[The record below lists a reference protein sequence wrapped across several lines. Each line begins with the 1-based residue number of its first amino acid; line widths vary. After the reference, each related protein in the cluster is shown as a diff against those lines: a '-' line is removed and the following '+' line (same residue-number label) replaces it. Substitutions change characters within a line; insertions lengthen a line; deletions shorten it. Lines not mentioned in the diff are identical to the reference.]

1 MQARLVGTDMVAEG
15 TAAFTFEVDGG
26 APAFKAGQ
34 TCDLTLLSPAYQDA
48 EGSSRTFSIASSPA
62 DLPRIT
68 FATRLTGTA
77 FKRSLLEAKPGTT
90 VELDGP
96 FGSLTLHQN
105 AKKPAV
111 FLAGGIGI
119 TPFRSIIKDAVE
131 RRLPHDLVLFFSNRT
146 LAVTAFLRDLE
157 GWAKAA
163 PGFTLVPTLTEPV
176 GSGTWAY
183 ETGQLDS
190 VLLARHLDPRV
201 AESIFYVAGPP
212 PFVKAMLEV
221 LPAVGADPDNI
232 RSEEF
237 AGY

>member
-26 APAFKAGQ
+26 ALAFKAGQ

-96 FGSLTLHQN
+96 FGSLTL
-105 AKKPAV
+105 
-111 FLAGGIGI
+111 L
-119 TPFRSIIKDAVE
+119 RSIIKDAVE